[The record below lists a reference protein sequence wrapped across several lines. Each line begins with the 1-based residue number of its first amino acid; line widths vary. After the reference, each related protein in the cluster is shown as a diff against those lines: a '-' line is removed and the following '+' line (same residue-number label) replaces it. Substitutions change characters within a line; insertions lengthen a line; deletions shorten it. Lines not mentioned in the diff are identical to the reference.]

1 MAFYTSFK
9 SVLVFDEV
17 DGAFLHIHC
26 TTDIIY
32 VYFDY
37 QSSLLRRSTL
47 AAVAALTLTLVV
59 SVEQ

>member
-9 SVLVFDEV
+9 SVLVFEV